1 MKSSPFPYSIMAS
14 ITIFL
19 NDVPEDYGGEFIFS
33 EPRDGQGEPIVIR
46 PVKGLAVV
54 HHNTDDKY
62 NFDPST
68 IHQEAVLSGGYKYV
82 AKKYIYLNPQ
92 PKHVRIVLPLIA
104 APFGGKM
111 PRIII
116 ALHNNLIDRFGLQT
130 AEVYFR
136 KIVTMSPIVL
146 LIAIAG
152 VVSSFVARKLK
163 SLGGDGS
170 GDGKKKKEVTST
182 AVPKKTKGKSNGKS
196 KKSD

>member
-1 MKSSPFPYSIMAS
+1 MAS

-19 NDVPEDYGGEFIFS
+19 NDVPVGNGGEFIFP
-33 EPRDGQGEPIVIR
+33 EPRDGQGEPIVVR

-68 IHQEAVLSGGYKYV
+68 IHQEAVLSKGYKYV

-104 APFGGKM
+104 APFGGIL
-111 PRIII
+111 PRGII
-116 ALHNNLIDRFGLQT
+116 ALHNALIERFGPQT
-130 AEVYFR
+130 AEMYFR
-136 KIVTMSPIVL
+136 KIVTMSPILLL
-146 LIAIAG
+146 LIIAS

-163 SLGGDGS
+163 SLGGDGG
-170 GDGKKKKEVTST
+170 GDGKRKKEGAST
-182 AVPKKTKGKSNGKS
+182 VSSKKSKGKS